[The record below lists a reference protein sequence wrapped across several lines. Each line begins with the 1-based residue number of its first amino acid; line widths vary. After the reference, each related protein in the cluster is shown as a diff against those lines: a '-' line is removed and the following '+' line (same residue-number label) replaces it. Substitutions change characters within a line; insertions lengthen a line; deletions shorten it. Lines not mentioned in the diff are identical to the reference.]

1 MQKNKVLIIRFS
13 SFGDILQGLTVPR
26 IIKQNYSDSTIHWL
40 TRSDFTNLVRINAD
54 VDEVISFDRKNGLW
68 GLILLAFKLR
78 KEKYTHLYDAHNNV
92 RSGIINFILRF
103 PYLFNSPKFLQRSK
117 DRWKRILLFKFGINH
132 FPKPFKGRVSFENPL
147 KKWDLNF
154 EEGLTTVRFQFDE
167 KTTTQ
172 VNLHLEKIKTKNWIT
187 IVPSAAWEM
196 KRWPVSH
203 FEKLFHLL
211 GKDFTFVLLGG
222 PGDTFIAEM
231 AQKFPLNS
239 LNLAGK
245 LSLVE
250 SSYLVTQS
258 QWIIS
263 NDTGLLHVAD
273 LAGIHGLSLQGP
285 TAFGFTTHPHLKTIE
300 VDLACR
306 PCSKDGSGKCS
317 QVVYQKCMVDITPE
331 ALAKETLAYFNS

>member
-26 IIKQNYSDSTIHWL
+26 IIKQNYSDSCVHWL
-40 TRSDFTNLVRINAD
+40 TRSDFTSLVQINED
-54 VDEVISFDRKNGLW
+54 IDRVISFDRKAGFI
-68 GLILLAFKLR
+68 GLIRLALILR
-78 KEKYTHLYDAHNNV
+78 RENYTHIYDAHNNV
-92 RSGIINFILRF
+92 RSGIVNFILRF
-103 PYLFNSPKFLQRSK
+103 PFVFISPKFIQRSK
-117 DRWKRILLFKFGINH
+117 DRLKRILLFKFGQNF

-147 KKWDLNF
+147 KKWGLKF
-154 EEGLTTVRFQFDE
+154 EEGLTTVQFQFDS
-167 KTTTQ
+167 KTT
-172 VNLHLEKIKTKNWIT
+172 EKVEGLLSHIKSQKWIT

-203 FEKLFHLL
+203 WEKLFHLL
-211 GKDFTFVLLGG
+211 GKEYQFVFLGG
-222 PGDTFIAEM
+222 PSDVFINDLAE
-231 AQKFPLNS
+231 KFPNQS

-245 LSLVE
+245 LTLVE

-258 QWIIS
+258 KWIIS

-285 TAFGFTTHPHLKTIE
+285 TAFGFTTHPNLKTIE
-300 VDLACR
+300 IPMNCR

-317 QVVYQKCMVDITPE
+317 QNVYQQCMVDISPE
-331 ALAKETLAYFNS
+331 LLAKETIAYFKS